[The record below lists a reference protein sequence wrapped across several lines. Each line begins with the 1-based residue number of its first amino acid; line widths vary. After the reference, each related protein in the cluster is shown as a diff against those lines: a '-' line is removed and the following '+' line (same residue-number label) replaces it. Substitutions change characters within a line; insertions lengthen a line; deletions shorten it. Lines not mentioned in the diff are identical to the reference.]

1 MKRLAVF
8 LFFVITL
15 FLSAENIIAQ
25 PKGLTLDSC
34 YKAART
40 VFPGISQLSA
50 LSEVHRLALENIKAA
65 FLPKSSFTA
74 SAGYQS
80 DVTSITI
87 NIPMVSIPRLSK
99 DSYKAY
105 IDVNQLIYDGGASS
119 ARREGQ
125 LVQHEVDNLQVET
138 DFYRVKEIINDLF
151 FSILMGR
158 KMKEQLE
165 LGLSNLEA
173 RRQSAASAVA
183 NGVLIPAQLEII
195 DVEIATQQ
203 QRLVDVDHAIDGA
216 LQMLSVWIG
225 IPLSLQSR
233 LEVSS
238 FTHAMGSRNNLRP
251 EQALFGLQQKRLQY
265 LGNQTNARIMPL
277 LTGYGQA
284 GYGRPGLNMLLNE
297 FDSWFMVGLRLQWT
311 IWDWKQTY
319 REKTQLRLQQ
329 DIINAQKQS
338 YDQRVKSQLV
348 AVESDISKIDDLL
361 KLDGQIISSRE
372 RIRLTAVSQFE
383 NGTLEA
389 TDLVART
396 NDETQAR
403 INYEI
408 HKLQLVQY
416 QIKYLTIL
424 GQL

>member
-1 MKRLAVF
+1 MKRFAVC
-8 LFFVITL
+8 LSLMIAL
-15 FLSAENIIAQ
+15 FLNIEKTKAQ
-25 PKGLTLDSC
+25 SDVLTLDSC
-34 YKAART
+34 YRAART

-50 LSEVHRLALENIKAA
+50 LAEMHRLALENIRAA

-80 DVTSITI
+80 DVTSIAV
-87 NIPMVSIPRLSK
+87 NIPMVSIPSLSK

-105 IDVNQLIYDGGASS
+105 VDVNQLIYDGGASR

-125 LVQHEVDNLQVET
+125 FVQHEVENIQVET
-138 DFYRVKEIINDLF
+138 DFYKVKEVINDLF
-151 FSILMGR
+151 FSALLGR

-165 LGLSNLEA
+165 LGLSNLTA
-173 RRQSAASAVA
+173 RRQIAASAVA
-183 NGVLIPAQLEII
+183 NGVLLPAQLEII
-195 DVEIATQQ
+195 DVEITAQH

-225 IPLSLQSR
+225 KPLSTESR
-233 LEVSS
+233 LAVSS
-238 FTHAMGSRNNLRP
+238 LSEAVGTRDNVRP
-251 EQALFGLQQKRLQY
+251 EQALFGLQQKRLQH
-265 LGNQTNARIMPL
+265 LSDQTNARIMPVIS
-277 LTGYGQA
+277 GYGQA

-297 FDSWFMVGLRLQWT
+297 FDSWFLVGVKFQWT

-319 REKTQLRLQQ
+319 REKIQLRLQE

-338 YDQRVKSQLV
+338 YDQRVQAQLV
-348 AVESDISKIDDLL
+348 AVESDISRINDLL

-389 TDLVART
+389 SDLVART
-396 NDETQAR
+396 NEETQAR

-408 HKLQLVQY
+408 HKLQLIQY
-416 QIKYLTIL
+416 QVKYLTVL
-424 GQL
+424 GQQ